1 MSFLHFSA
9 SMNLQQV
16 SKPCFFFGAAVL
28 QVLGA
33 KVSHIFSVA
42 ARSNF
47 RARKNRSWEAKV
59 LVLLRC
65 HARQTEDHR
74 DTYQSQ
80 RVQAISV
87 ALLLE
92 RLPQLL
98 DCGILLVGQVA
109 RVAVD
114 LDGSNDGEVKVV
126 VLGVEVDASG
136 SCCGSH
142 VGR

>member
-1 MSFLHFSA
+1 M
-9 SMNLQQV
+9 
-16 SKPCFFFGAAVL
+16 
-28 QVLGA
+28 
-33 KVSHIFSVA
+33 
-42 ARSNF
+42 
-47 RARKNRSWEAKV
+47 

-65 HARQTEDHR
+65 HARQTEDQR

-80 RVQAISV
+80 RIQAVGV

-92 RLPQLL
+92 GLPQLL

>member
-1 MSFLHFSA
+1 M
-9 SMNLQQV
+9 
-16 SKPCFFFGAAVL
+16 PG
-28 QVLGA
+28 
-33 KVSHIFSVA
+33 
-42 ARSNF
+42 R
-47 RARKNRSWEAKV
+47 
-59 LVLLRC
+59 LR
-65 HARQTEDHR
+65 TGGDS
-74 DTYQSQ
+74 YQGQ
-80 RVQAISV
+80 GVQAIGV

-109 RVAVD
+109 RVAVG
-114 LDGSNDGEVKVV
+114 LYGSNDGEVEVV